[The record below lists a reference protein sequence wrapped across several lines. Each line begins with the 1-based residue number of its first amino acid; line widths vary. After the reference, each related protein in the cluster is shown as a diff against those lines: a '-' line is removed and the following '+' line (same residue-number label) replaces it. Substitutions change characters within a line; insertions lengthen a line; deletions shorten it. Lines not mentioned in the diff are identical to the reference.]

1 MKAYLTLFIVACQSV
16 AALAQDNDNK
26 PYLTKLLTNDA
37 INSVVVTTSGGGIE
51 VSGRTGETP
60 RVEVYIKGN
69 NGRELSKEEI
79 EKRLASDYE
88 MNISVNGHELNA
100 VVKTKHNFSNWRR
113 SMSIS
118 FKIYVPQQVSTNL
131 RTSGGGIRL
140 DNIKGNERFSTSGGG
155 LQIDKLTGTIY
166 GRTSGGG
173 IEVFNSG
180 DDIDLNTS
188 GGGIIAKN
196 CSGKIKLITS
206 GGGLELENLKGNI
219 VAHTSGGGVE
229 GSNIQGELVTGTSG
243 GSIDLRRMNCSLDA
257 STSGGSL
264 NAQMT
269 HVGKYLRLNA
279 SSGNVDIEL
288 PAKQGFDLD
297 LRGQSVNHRPSA
309 ISFSGDWAR
318 SHVNGSVNGGGIPVD
333 ARASSGDVNVKFN

>member
-1 MKAYLTLFIVACQSV
+1 M
-16 AALAQDNDNK
+16 
-26 PYLTKLLTNDA
+26 
-37 INSVVVTTSGGGIE
+37 

-79 EKRLASDYE
+79 EKRLASDYD

-100 VVKTKHNFSNWRR
+100 VVKAKHNFSNWRR

-131 RTSGGGIRL
+131 RTSGGGISL
-140 DNIKGNERFSTSGGG
+140 DNLKGNERFSTSGGG

-173 IEVFNSG
+173 IDVSNSG

-188 GGGIIAKN
+188 GGGINAKN
-196 CSGKIKLITS
+196 CNGKIKLTTS
-206 GGGLELENLKGNI
+206 GGGLELGNLKGNI
-219 VAHTSGGGVE
+219 VAHTSGGGID
-229 GSNIQGELVTGTSG
+229 GNDIQGELVTGTSG
-243 GSIDLRRMNCSLDA
+243 GSIDLRRMSCSLDA

-288 PAKQGFDLD
+288 PSKQGYNLD
-297 LRGQSVNHRPSA
+297 LRGEGVNQRPSA
-309 ISFSGDWAR
+309 ISFTGEWER
-318 SHVNGSVNGGGIPVD
+318 NRVNGSVNGGGIPVD
-333 ARASSGDVNVKFN
+333 ARASSGNVNVKFN